1 MKQFDIPEQIDD
13 SFIIQFFSLQN
24 TNKINPSRTKESF
37 IKRFINISNYLT
49 NRFTDSDSFLE
60 TIYRIFNKIE
70 EKPKCKNCGKL
81 LQFHPRHHFREFC
94 SQKCVQNFD
103 DIRLK
108 KPVTRKKHMSDD
120 LSYYKEIT
128 EKRKKTLLE
137 RYGVEYA
144 TQSDI
149 IKERVKQTNIK
160 RLGVPYT
167 AQSKQCLEKMKQTCL
182 EKYGVEH
189 NFKIQGLRETIKQ
202 KWIDKYGY
210 DNPMKN
216 EKILQKALESK
227 RKHHTFNTS
236 KIEEQFYTYLCT
248 KYSIDNINR
257 QYKTKEYPFCCDFY
271 IKPLNLY
278 IEIQGYWAHGSH
290 PFDSNNINDLQKLD
304 TWKQKSI
311 NTIQYEK
318 AINMWT
324 VKDVLK
330 RETAQINN
338 LNYLEIFS
346 IDLQKAIDIF
356 ENYINKS

>member
-1 MKQFDIPEQIDD
+1 MV
-13 SFIIQFFSLQN
+13 L
-24 TNKINPSRTKESF
+24 NK
-37 IKRFINISNYLT
+37 
-49 NRFTDSDSFLE
+49 
-60 TIYRIFNKIE
+60 
-70 EKPKCKNCGKL
+70 
-81 LQFHPRHHFREFC
+81 
-94 SQKCVQNFD
+94 
-103 DIRLK
+103 
-108 KPVTRKKHMSDD
+108 
-120 LSYYKEIT
+120 
-128 EKRKKTLLE
+128 
-137 RYGVEYA
+137 
-144 TQSDI
+144 
-149 IKERVKQTNIK
+149 
-160 RLGVPYT
+160 
-167 AQSKQCLEKMKQTCL
+167 
-182 EKYGVEH
+182 H

-216 EKILQKALESK
+216 EKILQKALETK

-257 QYKTKEYPFCCDFY
+257 QYKTNEYPFCCDFY

-311 NTIQYEK
+311 NTMQYEK
-318 AINMWT
+318 AINIWT

-330 RETAQINN
+330 REIAKQNN

>member
-1 MKQFDIPEQIDD
+1 MILLLY
-13 SFIIQFFSLQN
+13 SFFHYRI
-24 TNKINPSRTKESF
+24 KESF

-49 NRFTDSDSFLE
+49 NRFIDSDSFLE

-103 DIRLK
+103 DIRRK
-108 KPVTRKKHMSDD
+108 KSVTREKHMSDD
-120 LSYYKEIT
+120 LSYYKDIT
-128 EKRKKTLLE
+128 RKRKQTLLE

-144 TQSDI
+144 SQSDI

-216 EKILQKALESK
+216 EKILQKALETK

-257 QYKTKEYPFCCDFY
+257 QYKTNEYPFCCDFY

-311 NTIQYEK
+311 NTMQYEK
-318 AINMWT
+318 AINIWT

-330 RETAQINN
+330 REIAKQNN